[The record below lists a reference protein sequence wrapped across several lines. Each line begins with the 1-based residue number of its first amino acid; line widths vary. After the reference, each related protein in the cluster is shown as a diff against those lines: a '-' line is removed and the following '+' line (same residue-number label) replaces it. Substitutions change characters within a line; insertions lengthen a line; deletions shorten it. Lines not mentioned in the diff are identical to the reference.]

1 MISKRRTAGWDND
14 RMADYLRD
22 ELNKV
27 LDEYDA
33 RRRASEAHERKV
45 KSDDE
50 RFLQRFAELRK
61 SVVRPV
67 FEAAG
72 AVLQARGHGFSID
85 EQEFGTD
92 ASGQPTEAGIT
103 LNVVPVGTTVPARG
117 DDHEHSF
124 SLTTRHYNKSVWL
137 NAGATRAG
145 GVAGAKG
152 AYELDAIDRPFVE
165 EALVKFVSQLVAP

>member
-1 MISKRRTAGWDND
+1 
-14 RMADYLRD
+14 MADYLRD

-27 LDEYDA
+27 LDQYDA
-33 RRRASEAHERKV
+33 RRRAAEEHERKV
-45 KSDDE
+45 KSDDA

-61 SVVRPV
+61 TVIRPV

-72 AVLQARGHGFSID
+72 AVLEARGHGYDIV
-85 EQEFGTD
+85 EQEFGAD

-103 LNVVPVGTTVPARG
+103 LNVIPAGTTVPARG

-137 NAGATRAG
+137 NAGASRAG

-152 AYELDAIDRPFVE
+152 AFSLDAIDRPFVE
-165 EALVKFVSQLVAP
+165 EALVKFVAQLIAP